1 MPDLSLKKSRETY
14 NPGEVSTVAARRKTS
29 FAQFQRMFTEI
40 FGLGRAAALCAS
52 LLVILAT
59 VMAVF
64 WFFHSA
70 PPNTL
75 VITSGPEGSIF
86 YRNAEKYQKI
96 LARNGV
102 KLKILPSQG
111 SQENIYRLNDR
122 SFKVDIGFVQG
133 GVSEGMNLDRLVSL
147 GSLYDEP
154 LLVFYRGSASIDVL
168 SQLKGKRICIGPLGS
183 GSRPLALVLLAANG
197 IEPGGSAT
205 LLDLDAEDAAEA
217 LLAGKADAAF
227 LAGDSAPPQLMR
239 KLLRTPAIRLFNF
252 TQADGYTRR
261 IRYLNKLA
269 LPKGVIDFGMN
280 IPDHDVYLIGPTV
293 ELIARDNLHPALSD
307 LLLEAAREVHGK
319 AGLFRRQGEFPAP
332 EEHEFR
338 ISPDAVRFYKSGKSF
353 FYRYLPYWLAS
364 LVNRTLAVVVP
375 LVVVLLPGLRTIPA
389 LFRWRI
395 KLRLYRWYRAL
406 LVLERDLMTRLAPAE
421 RNELLDRID
430 QIEEEVNKMKVPAS
444 FADQFYVLRG
454 HIGFVR
460 DRLMRSAALQRDA
473 SEK

>member
-1 MPDLSLKKSRETY
+1 M
-14 NPGEVSTVAARRKTS
+14 AARRKTGIT
-29 FAQFQRMFTEI
+29 QLQKMFTEL
-40 FGLGRAAALCAS
+40 FGFGRAAALCAS
-52 LLVILAT
+52 LLIILAT
-59 VMAVF
+59 VIAVF

-70 PPNTL
+70 PPDTL

-86 YRNAEKYQKI
+86 QRNAEKFRQI

-111 SQENIYRLNDR
+111 SQENVRRLNDP
-122 SFKVDIGFVQG
+122 SFHVDIGFVQG
-133 GVSEGMNLDRLVSL
+133 GVSEGLDLDKLVSL
-147 GSLYDEP
+147 GSLYTEP

-168 SQLKGKRICIGPLGS
+168 SRLKGKRISIGPSGS
-183 GSRPLALVLLAANG
+183 GSRPLALALLAANG
-197 IEPGGSAT
+197 IEPGGPTT
-205 LLDLDAEDAAEA
+205 LLDLDAEDAAGA
-217 LLAGKADAAF
+217 LLAGKADAVF
-227 LAGDSAPPQLMR
+227 LTGDSAPPQLMR
-239 KLLRTPAIRLFNF
+239 KLLRTPSIRLLNF

-261 IRYLNKLA
+261 IRYLNKLV
-269 LPKGVIDFGMN
+269 LPEGTIDFGMN
-280 IPDHDVYLIGPTV
+280 IPAHDVYLIGPTV

-307 LLLEAAREVHGK
+307 LLLEAAREVFGN

-332 EEHEFR
+332 LEHEFR
-338 ISPDAVRFYKSGKSF
+338 ISHDANRFYKSGKTF

-364 LVNRTLAVVVP
+364 LVNRTLVVVVP
-375 LVVVLLPGLRTIPA
+375 MVVVLLPGLRTIPA

-406 LVLERDLMTRLAPAE
+406 LILEKDLISRLTPE
-421 RNELLDRID
+421 EKKDLLDRVD

-460 DRLMRSAALQRDA
+460 DRLTRIAMLQRDA